1 VRSASAKTGER
12 WLSEATNRKDL
23 PMSFIRELASDTH
36 VFTLRRNKAGP
47 RRALSMALRIPL

>member
-1 VRSASAKTGER
+1 
-12 WLSEATNRKDL
+12 
-23 PMSFIRELASDTH
+23 MSFIRELASDTH